1 MNEFIYEDYLK
12 LFEDYENKTLS
23 EDAKKLSFLFDIFQ
37 KELSLKLSKIILS
50 KVINEKGIQVRNLI
64 DLEKRIFMFNPST
77 LINYN
82 DNTIQYNGI
91 KLK

>member
-37 KELSLKLSKIILS
+37 KESSLKLSKIILS